1 MADKIVK
8 EIRYSESEMEN
19 IEGNSLPGNFGK
31 IYKTGL
37 DIVAIGQRIARKLNE
52 LKFVSGEFDHID
64 INFTTL
70 LQHEEFRMSKRDV
83 EKWLKYVDYGLSP
96 SIFNTKTDTEKCDF
110 IREATFKVLKCIYS
124 SEAEKIET
132 IAKVENLVHRFDTEM
147 RIHYKTKETSSYK
160 IDISYQIKPNGGS
173 SKAIVEYLD
182 KKQNSKGQAFF
193 DLRFYDDIYPL
204 VDTIS
209 VKESVIVLN
218 PKKSFRAELYN
229 ERYKTPLQFPIN
241 QLDKI

>member
-1 MADKIVK
+1 MADKIIK
-8 EIRYSESEMEN
+8 EIRYSESEIVN

-31 IYKTGL
+31 IYKAGL

-64 INFTTL
+64 INFTTV
-70 LQHEEFRMSKRDV
+70 LQQDEFKVSKRDV
-83 EKWLKYVDYGLSP
+83 EKWLKYIDYGLSP
-96 SIFNTKTDTEKCDF
+96 SFFNAKTDSQKSDFIRDTTFNAFKDIYFSDTEKLD
-110 IREATFKVLKCIYS
+110 
-124 SEAEKIET
+124 T
-132 IAKVENLVHRFDTEM
+132 IAKVENLIHRFDTEL

-173 SKAIVEYLD
+173 SRAIVEYFD
-182 KKQNSKGQAFF
+182 KKQNFKGQAFF

-209 VKESVIVLN
+209 VKDTLVILS
-218 PKKSFRAELYN
+218 PKKSFRAEVYN

-241 QLDKI
+241 RLDEI

>member
-1 MADKIVK
+1 MADKILK
-8 EIRYSESEMEN
+8 EIRYSESEIVN
-19 IEGNSLPGNFGK
+19 IEGNSLPRNIGK
-31 IYKTGL
+31 IYNAGL

-64 INFTTL
+64 INFTTV
-70 LQHEEFRMSKRDV
+70 LQQDEFKVSKRDV
-83 EKWLKYVDYGLSP
+83 EKWLKYIDYVLLP
-96 SIFNTKTDTEKCDF
+96 SLFNIKTDAEKSEF
-110 IREATFKVLKCIYS
+110 IRDVTFKVLKHMYATD
-124 SEAEKIET
+124 AEKLKT
-132 IAKVENLVHRFDTEM
+132 IAKVEKLINRFDTEIK
-147 RIHYKTKETSSYK
+147 IHYKTKETNSYQ

-182 KKQNSKGQAFF
+182 KKQNFKGQAFF

-209 VKESVIVLN
+209 VKEGVISLN
-218 PKKSFRAELYN
+218 PKRSFKAELYN